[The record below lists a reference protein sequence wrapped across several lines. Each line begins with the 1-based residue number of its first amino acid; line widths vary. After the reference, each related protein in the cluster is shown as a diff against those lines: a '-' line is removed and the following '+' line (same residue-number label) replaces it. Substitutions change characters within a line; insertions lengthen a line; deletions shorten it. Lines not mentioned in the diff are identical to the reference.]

1 MFETIK
7 SLVSPTYREKKRIE
21 RAAELAAE
29 FIEATKTTL
38 AGRGIS
44 RVEQLK
50 FLEDNRNSLFN
61 AFEVLSGASPIK
73 AIQKLLELGEA
84 LQEKARPYFWN
95 EVQTPIGKLLENLPE
110 AAKKRVYLQLLKSAP
125 TGTITDFVIDHAED
139 FVAMIT
145 SPKTTTNDNILDLL
159 RKHTA
164 PRTADFIEKIRPL
177 FLEIYQQRSEKP
189 DERLILAKKLL
200 AACLSTKGNSL
211 PKSSPNF
218 IEDIRAEQIK
228 SLVCKIGELYADEKG
243 DKDFKGITRC
253 LQELEALQA
262 CNSEFLTKTES
273 ERKDSAPA
281 FFRLYQI
288 SPPPITGKDTD
299 EDRPIYILTTKE
311 KGRGNPMDGGK
322 ISIVLVS
329 DTLERI
335 RIAFPAV
342 NNIPSSRNVV
352 ERLVQ
357 SYQRAASPA
366 PSPENISIPDM
377 SGSFELTAEPKGV
390 DLGDESLSHPL
401 NRDHVSVEQHQP
413 TAF

>member
-7 SLVSPTYREKKRIE
+7 SLLSPSYREQKRIE

-29 FIEATKTTL
+29 FIEETKTTL
-38 AGRGIS
+38 ARRTIK

-50 FLEDNRNSLFN
+50 HLEDNRNSLFE
-61 AFEVLSGASPIK
+61 AFEVLAGASPIK

-84 LQEKARPYFWN
+84 LQENTRPYFWR
-95 EVQTPIGKLLENLPE
+95 EVQAPIGKLLKDLPDGM
-110 AAKKRVYLQLLKSAP
+110 KKSAYLKLLKSAP
-125 TGTITDFVIDHAED
+125 EGTITDFIIDHAGD

-145 SPKTTTNDNILDLL
+145 SPKTTTNDNIFDLL

-189 DERLILAKKLL
+189 DERLTLAKKLL
-200 AACLSTKGNSL
+200 AAYRPTKGNFL
-211 PKSSPNF
+211 QRSSPNF

-228 SLVCKIGELYADEKG
+228 SLICKIGELYTDEKG
-243 DKDFKGITRC
+243 DKDYKGITRC
-253 LQELEALQA
+253 LQELETLQA
-262 CNSEFLTKTES
+262 CNSEFITKTES
-273 ERKDSAPA
+273 EQTDNAPA

-288 SPPPITGKDTD
+288 SIPPMTDKGTGEVKH
-299 EDRPIYILTTKE
+299 IYILTTKE
-311 KGRGNPMDGGK
+311 KGRGNSMDGGI
-322 ISIVLVS
+322 ISIKLV
-329 DTLERI
+329 DHTLERI
-335 RIAFPAV
+335 RIAFPAT

-366 PSPENISIPDM
+366 PSSEIISLPDM
-377 SGSFELTAEPKGV
+377 AGSFELTAESNGV
-390 DLGDESLSHPL
+390 DLGDESLPHPL
-401 NRDHVSVEQHQP
+401 NRDHVSLELHQP